1 MTIII
6 DSKSLKSDKRI
17 SVSIED
23 TLFLLFKISDWR
35 ARSLIR
41 DAIKHGEIVNSSDA
55 RLFILKL
62 IVKPSIL
69 TAYNK
74 KHEIQLDIE
83 DF

>member
-1 MTIII
+1 MSIII
-6 DSKSLKSDKRI
+6 DSKSWKSDKRI

-23 TLFLLFKISDWR
+23 VLFDLFLASTWR
-35 ARSLIR
+35 ARDLIR

-55 RLFILKL
+55 RIFILMQ